1 MYITAETL
9 RLSLDGMKL
18 KLAYNV
24 MDFCIVKF
32 ADNFMTDRVMCVTG
46 FSPVS
51 IPKF

>member
-9 RLSLDGMKL
+9 RLSLDGLKL
-18 KLAYNV
+18 KLTYDI
-24 MDFCIVKF
+24 MDIYCQSL
-32 ADNFMTDRVMCVTG
+32 DNFMTDAVTRVTG